1 MPIKLKNRDLIR
13 NPNPE
18 TIHVL
23 GLDIPTEGDLPFG
36 AQVEL
41 MDLNQRRED
50 GLVGG
55 AEFILRV
62 FCLMTT
68 RLPKRDQVK
77 YEWLAEQHLE
87 AGEMTELMEGV
98 NALLLA
104 PAQKRILDEDAGDEG
119 NAPTPK
125 KRASS
130 TRSK

>member
-13 NPNPE
+13 KPSSE
-18 TIHVL
+18 TVHVL

-36 AQVEL
+36 AQIEL

-50 GLVGG
+50 GEVGG

-68 RLPKRDQVK
+68 RMPKKDQVK
-77 YEWLAEQHLE
+77 YEWLAEQHLDAE
-87 AGEMTELMEGV
+87 EMGELMEGV

-104 PAQKRILDEDAGDEG
+104 PAQKRILDGEDGGEG
-119 NAPTPK
+119 NAPKPK
-125 KRASS
+125 KRVSS
-130 TRSK
+130 TRSA